1 LSKSHEE
8 IAADILI
15 ALITHKGAPNNP
27 SFPAGTVEHASIE
40 HAQECGRLYGVLLR
54 SVRSAAAESRQT

>member
-15 ALITHKGAPNNP
+15 ALITHKGAPNNLT
-27 SFPAGTVEHASIE
+27 FGPADQEQASIF
-40 HAQECGRLYGVLLR
+40 HAEECGRLYGVLLR
-54 SVRSAAAESRQT
+54 AVHRAAVDIRKN